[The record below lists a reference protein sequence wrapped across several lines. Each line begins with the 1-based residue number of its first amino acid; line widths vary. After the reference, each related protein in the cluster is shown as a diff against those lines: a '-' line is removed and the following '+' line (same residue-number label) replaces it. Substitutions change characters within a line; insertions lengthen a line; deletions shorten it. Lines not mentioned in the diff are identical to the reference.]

1 MVATPA
7 PLSHRDKVNALIER
21 VRVVRGLAPKC
32 DSPSPARTDTRRTL
46 VTDTG
51 WAANFTW
58 PLLLCTASRF
68 QKIRDTPGRGAW
80 SPALTWMS
88 ILPQALGPLQ
98 ELLEPLRPALRLKVK
113 LLLSQTII
121 AAQKRSWDMSFDM
134 IQQFLIRQKRVA
146 AAAAR
151 NRPPPR
157 WYPIFSRVS
166 HFKSIWPPSLK
177 TTSYATTFL
186 ASGEDVSSAAFNKV
200 APTLGT
206 TRRPCEPG
214 RQSVLPLRAW
224 HHQETLRAGQATNGA
239 PQDGG
244 LLSSSALRSKFRF
257 NLSSF
262 RFEEFVTLPL
272 RSFGI

>member
-200 APTLGT
+200 APTLGI
-206 TRRPCEPG
+206 PIA
-214 RQSVLPLRAW
+214 LRAY
-224 HHQETLRAGQATNGA
+224 T
-239 PQDGG
+239 
-244 LLSSSALRSKFRF
+244 
-257 NLSSF
+257 
-262 RFEEFVTLPL
+262 
-272 RSFGI
+272 

>member
-1 MVATPA
+1 MLGHTEQGLMVATPA

-32 DSPSPARTDTRRTL
+32 DSPSPARTDTRRTP

-68 QKIRDTPGRGAW
+68 QKIRDTPGKGAW

-134 IQQFLIRQKRVA
+134 IQQINNRGAVA
-146 AAAAR
+146 TAPHPTCFTPFCGGR
-151 NRPPPR
+151 G
-157 WYPIFSRVS
+157 
-166 HFKSIWPPSLK
+166 SL
-177 TTSYATTFL
+177 
-186 ASGEDVSSAAFNKV
+186 
-200 APTLGT
+200 
-206 TRRPCEPG
+206 
-214 RQSVLPLRAW
+214 
-224 HHQETLRAGQATNGA
+224 
-239 PQDGG
+239 GG
-244 LLSSSALRSKFRF
+244 PKLLLS
-257 NLSSF
+257 
-262 RFEEFVTLPL
+262 
-272 RSFGI
+272 

>member
-1 MVATPA
+1 
-7 PLSHRDKVNALIER
+7 
-21 VRVVRGLAPKC
+21 
-32 DSPSPARTDTRRTL
+32 
-46 VTDTG
+46 
-51 WAANFTW
+51 
-58 PLLLCTASRF
+58 
-68 QKIRDTPGRGAW
+68 
-80 SPALTWMS
+80 MS
-88 ILPQALGPLQ
+88 ILPQALVPLQ

-200 APTLGT
+200 APTLGI
-206 TRRPCEPG
+206 PIA
-214 RQSVLPLRAW
+214 LRAY
-224 HHQETLRAGQATNGA
+224 T
-239 PQDGG
+239 
-244 LLSSSALRSKFRF
+244 
-257 NLSSF
+257 
-262 RFEEFVTLPL
+262 
-272 RSFGI
+272 